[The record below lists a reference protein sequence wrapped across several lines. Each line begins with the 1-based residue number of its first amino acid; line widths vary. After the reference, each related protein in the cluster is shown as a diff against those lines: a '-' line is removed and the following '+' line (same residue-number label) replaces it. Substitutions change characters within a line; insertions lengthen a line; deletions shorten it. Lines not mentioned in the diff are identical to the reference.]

1 MESLGDILK
10 RLQLQISSGAADYPA
25 DWLAAAED
33 EAKEPVCSI
42 CRDLRWVRH
51 EVALDHPD
59 FGRAFPC
66 VCQRERGAAD
76 RLERLRRFSNMGS
89 LAKVSLEAITA
100 AGPSAEAR
108 ARFEAAL
115 DAARAYADDPRG
127 CFMLVGGSGTGKTHL
142 AAGMANRLMERGEAV
157 FFTFVP
163 DLLDHL
169 RATYAPDTEVS
180 YDELFEQVKTVPV
193 LVLDDLGRQSTTP
206 WAEEK
211 VYQVLNHRYLNEL
224 PTIVTSSVPL
234 DRLDARLQQRLLDPR
249 SSRVMDL
256 GAAASAGGQRVGA
269 VPHEMLKH
277 MTFETFE
284 PAGRADEP
292 EQRETLEAALAMSSA
307 FARDPHG
314 WLVLVGDSGCGK
326 THLAVA
332 VANAQLER
340 GEEVFFAFVPDLLDH
355 LRYTFSPDSRVT
367 YDEAFDRVKQT
378 PLLVLDDLGSETS
391 TAWANEKLYQ
401 IVVHRHNARLPTIIT
416 TRAIPTGSHDP
427 VASRLNDPRLV
438 VVMPITAPDYRQAG
452 QAGQPG
458 ARPQRKRAAS
468 A

>member
-10 RLQLQISSGAADYPA
+10 RLQQQISSGAADHPA
-25 DWLAAAED
+25 EWLAAVED
-33 EAKEPVCSI
+33 EATEPDCSI
-42 CRDLRWVRH
+42 CRDLGWVRH
-51 EVALDHPD
+51 EVPLDHPD

-66 VCQRERGAAD
+66 TCRRERGARD
-76 RLERLRRFSNMGS
+76 RLDRLRRFSNMGS
-89 LAKVSLEAITA
+89 LASVSLEAITP
-100 AGPSAEAR
+100 AGASAEAR

-115 DAARAYADDPRG
+115 TAARAYAEAPRG
-127 CFMLVGGSGTGKTHL
+127 CFMLIGGSGTGKTHL
-142 AAGMANRLMERGEAV
+142 AAGIANHLMERGEAV

-169 RATYAPDTEVS
+169 RATYGPDAEVS

-193 LVLDDLGRQSTTP
+193 LVLDDLGTHSTTP

-211 VYQVLNHRYLNEL
+211 VYQVLNHRYLNDL
-224 PTIVTSSVPL
+224 PTIVTSSVAL

-249 SSRVMDL
+249 TSRVMDL

-269 VPHEMLKH
+269 VPHEMLKR
-277 MTFETFE
+277 MRFESFE
-284 PAGRADEP
+284 PAGAAGAAEG
-292 EQRETLEAALAMSSA
+292 RETLQAAIAMSTA

-332 VANAQLER
+332 VANAALQR

-367 YDEAFDRVKQT
+367 YDELFDRVKQT

-391 TAWANEKLYQ
+391 TPWANEKLYQ
-401 IVVHRHNARLPTIIT
+401 IIVHRHNARLPTVIT
-416 TRAIPTGSHDP
+416 TRAIPTGSNNP
-427 VASRLNDPRLV
+427 IASRLNDPRLV
-438 VVMPITAPDYRQAG
+438 VVMPITAPDYRQ
-452 QAGQPG
+452 PSVTP
-458 ARPQRKRAAS
+458 RRKRAAG
-468 A
+468 AG

>member
-25 DWLAAAED
+25 DWLAAVEE
-33 EAKEPVCSI
+33 EAKEPVCPV
-42 CRDLRWVRH
+42 CRDLGWVRH
-51 EVALDHPD
+51 EVGLDHPD

-66 VCQRERGAAD
+66 VCRRERGAAD

-169 RATYAPDTEVS
+169 RATYGPDAEVS

-193 LVLDDLGRQSTTP
+193 LVLDDLGRHSTTP

-211 VYQVLNHRYLNEL
+211 VYQVLNHRYLNDL
-224 PTIVTSSVPL
+224 PTIVTSSIAL
-234 DRLDARLQQRLLDPR
+234 DRLDPRLQQRLLDPR
-249 SSRVMDL
+249 TSRVMDL

-269 VPHEMLKH
+269 VPQEMLKH

-284 PAGRADEP
+284 SAGRADEP

-332 VANAQLER
+332 VANTQLER

-367 YDEAFDRVKQT
+367 YDELFDRVKQT

-438 VVMPITAPDYRQAG
+438 VVMPITAPDYRQL
-452 QAGQPG
+452 G

-468 A
+468 AG

>member
-25 DWLAAAED
+25 EWLAAAED
-33 EAKEPVCSI
+33 EAKEPVCPV

-76 RLERLRRFSNMGS
+76 RLDRLRRFSNMGS
-89 LAKVSLEAITA
+89 LSKVSLEAITP
-100 AGPSAEAR
+100 AGASAESR

-115 DAARAYADDPRG
+115 DAARAYADEPRG

-169 RATYAPDTEVS
+169 RATYGPDSEVS

-193 LVLDDLGRQSTTP
+193 LVLDDLGRHSTTP

-224 PTIVTSSVPL
+224 PTIVTSSVAL
-234 DRLDARLQQRLLDPR
+234 DRLDPRLQQRLLDPR

-284 PAGRADEP
+284 SAGRAGEP

-367 YDEAFDRVKQT
+367 YDELFDRVKQT

-438 VVMPITAPDYRQAG
+438 VVMPITAPDYRQ
-452 QAGQPG
+452 PG
-458 ARPQRKRAAS
+458 AVPRRKRAAS
-468 A
+468 AG

>member
-10 RLQLQISSGAADYPA
+10 RLQPQISSGADDFPA
-25 DWLAAAED
+25 EWLAAAED

-42 CRDLRWVRH
+42 CRDLGWVRH

-66 VCQRERGAAD
+66 VCQQERGAAD
-76 RLERLRRFSNMGS
+76 RLERLRRFSSMGS
-89 LAKVSLEAITA
+89 LAKISLEAITP
-100 AGPSAEAR
+100 AGASAEAR

-115 DAARAYADDPRG
+115 DAARAYADQPRG

-142 AAGMANRLMERGEAV
+142 AAGIANRLMERGEAV

-169 RATYAPDTEVS
+169 RATYGPEAEVS

-193 LVLDDLGRQSTTP
+193 LVLDDLGRHSATP

-211 VYQVLNHRYLNEL
+211 VYQVLNHRYLAEL
-224 PTIVTSSVPL
+224 PTIVTSSVPP

-249 SSRVMDL
+249 TSRVMDL
-256 GAAASAGGQRVGA
+256 GAAASAGGQRIGA

-284 PAGRADEP
+284 SAGRADEP

-438 VVMPITAPDYRQAG
+438 VVMPITAPDYRRL
-452 QAGQPG
+452 G

-468 A
+468 AG